1 LKTALEKH
9 ESDKLVRGVS
19 PGDILMWLY
28 YVQRVNLEE
37 RDIKLGFKWKP
48 LKPRGGFNV
57 RNISIMVIRM
67 VKLSLV
73 LIIWQVK

>member
-1 LKTALEKH
+1 MREALEKH

-37 RDIKLGFKWKP
+37 RGIKLGFKWKP
-48 LKPRGGFNV
+48 LKPRE
-57 RNISIMVIRM
+57 I
-67 VKLSLV
+67 
-73 LIIWQVK
+73 